1 MTISRFKL
9 HLNTLETLSF
19 VLPNQTLVPAHFHVT
34 EIGKVAKT
42 FIDCGGKLRQEKKIN
57 FQLWNAN
64 DYYHRL
70 HPEKLTSIIT
80 IAEDTFGLEDL
91 EIEVEFQGEQTI
103 EKFGVDFSDGRF
115 LLTSK
120 LTDCLALDACGIP
133 PKKKMSLS
141 DIPVQNSCNPNS
153 GCC

>member
-1 MTISRFKL
+1 MTLSQFKL

>member
-1 MTISRFKL
+1 MTISQFKL